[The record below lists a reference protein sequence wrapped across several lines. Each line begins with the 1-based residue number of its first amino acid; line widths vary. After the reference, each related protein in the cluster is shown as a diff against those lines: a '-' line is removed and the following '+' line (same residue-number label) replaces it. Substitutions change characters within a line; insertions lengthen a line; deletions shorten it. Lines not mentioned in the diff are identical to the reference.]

1 MFCVCVCVCVCVCAK
16 SLESCLTPC
25 NPATLLCPWESP
37 GKNTGV
43 GCYFLLQ
50 VIFPTQRL
58 NPGLLHVLHGHPDSL
73 PLVPLGKPLSHV
85 RYIHIL
91 CNQIPEHFSPGNAE
105 SLFRL
110 NNNFFFFLFQFLAI
124 TILLSVS
131 MNLMTLEL
139 SLKWNHTIALKC
151 SHAYFTDYD
160 ICKVHPSCVRIPFL
174 SSAE

>member
-1 MFCVCVCVCVCVCAK
+1 MCVCVCVCVCAK

-105 SLFRL
+105 SLFLL

-124 TILLSVS
+124 TILFSVS
-131 MNLMTLEL
+131 E
-139 SLKWNHTIALKC
+139 SDD
-151 SHAYFTDYD
+151 SRDFT
-160 ICKVHPSCVRIPFL
+160 
-174 SSAE
+174 